1 MNRYGLDGVARD
13 LAAGRSVVYV
23 GSGVACRAAFER
35 IAALMPDGA
44 RMRRANGDER
54 IQHPSG
60 GSLRFR
66 RLGAWRYNLRGL
78 VADVVILDDADADRD
93 LGLVRELT
101 MCVALSPHGEV
112 LRAC

>member
-1 MNRYGLDGVARD
+1 MNRYGWEGVARD

-23 GSGVACRAAFER
+23 GSGVACRAALER

-44 RMRRANGDER
+44 RIRRANGNER
-54 IQHPSG
+54 IEHPSG
-60 GSLRFR
+60 GFLRFR

-78 VADVVILDDADADRD
+78 VADVVILDGAETDRD

>member
-1 MNRYGLDGVARD
+1 MNRYGLEGVARD

-54 IQHPSG
+54 IEHPSG

-66 RLGAWRYNLRGL
+66 RLGAWRCNLRGL
-78 VADVVILDDADADRD
+78 VADVVILDGAETDRD

-101 MCVALSPHGEV
+101 VLVAGSPHGEV

>member
-1 MNRYGLDGVARD
+1 MNRYGLEGVARD
-13 LAAGRSVVYV
+13 MAAGRSVVYV
-23 GSGVACRAAFER
+23 GSVVACRAAFER

-78 VADVVILDDADADRD
+78 VADVVILDGAETDRD

-101 MCVALSPHGEV
+101 VLVAGSPHGEV

>member
-1 MNRYGLDGVARD
+1 MNRYGWEGVARD

-66 RLGAWRYNLRGL
+66 RLGAWRSNLRGL
-78 VADVVILDDADADRD
+78 AADVVILDGAETDRD

-101 MCVALSPHGEV
+101 VLVAGSPHGEV

>member
-1 MNRYGLDGVARD
+1 MNRYGWEGVARD

-23 GSGVACRAAFER
+23 GRGVACRAAFESV
-35 IAALMPDGA
+35 AELMPEAARVFRARGA
-44 RMRRANGDER
+44 ER
-54 IQHPSG
+54 IEHPSG

-66 RLGAWRYNLRGL
+66 RVGAWRSNLRGL
-78 VADVVILDDADADRD
+78 VADVIILDEAEADRD
-93 LGLVRELT
+93 FDLVRELA

>member
-1 MNRYGLDGVARD
+1 MNRYGWEGVARD

-54 IQHPSG
+54 IEHPSG
-60 GSLRFR
+60 GFLRFR

-78 VADVVILDDADADRD
+78 VADVVILDGAETDRD

>member
-1 MNRYGLDGVARD
+1 MNRYGLEGVARD

-66 RLGAWRYNLRGL
+66 RLGAWRCNLRGL
-78 VADVVILDDADADRD
+78 VADVVILDGAETDRD

-101 MCVALSPHGEV
+101 VLVAGSPHGEV

>member
-1 MNRYGLDGVARD
+1 MNRYGWEGVARD

-44 RMRRANGDER
+44 RIRRANGNER
-54 IQHPSG
+54 VEHPSG
-60 GSLRFR
+60 GFLRFR
-66 RLGAWRYNLRGL
+66 RLGAWRCNLRGL
-78 VADVVILDDADADRD
+78 VADVVILDDPDADRD
-93 LGLVRELT
+93 LDLVHAL
-101 MCVALSPHGEV
+101 MACVAGSPHGEV

>member
-1 MNRYGLDGVARD
+1 MNRYGLEGVARD

-78 VADVVILDDADADRD
+78 VADVVILDGAETDRD

-101 MCVALSPHGEV
+101 VLVAGSPHGEV

>member
-1 MNRYGLDGVARD
+1 MNRYGWEGVARD

-78 VADVVILDDADADRD
+78 VADVVILDGAETDRD

-101 MCVALSPHGEV
+101 VLVAGSPHGEV

>member
-1 MNRYGLDGVARD
+1 MNRYGWEGVARD

-23 GSGVACRAAFER
+23 GRGVACRADFES
-35 IAALMPDGA
+35 IAELMPEAA
-44 RMRRANGDER
+44 RVFRANGDER
-54 IQHPSG
+54 IEHPSG

-66 RLGAWRYNLRGL
+66 RLGAWRHNLRGL
-78 VADVVILDDADADRD
+78 VADVIILDDAEADRD
-93 LGLVRELT
+93 FDLVRELT

>member
-1 MNRYGLDGVARD
+1 MNRYGLEGVARD
-13 LAAGRSVVYV
+13 MAAGRSVVYV

-78 VADVVILDDADADRD
+78 VADVVILDGAETDRD
-93 LGLVRELT
+93 FDLVRELT
-101 MCVALSPHGEV
+101 VLVAGSPHGEV

>member
-1 MNRYGLDGVARD
+1 MNRYGWEGVARD

-78 VADVVILDDADADRD
+78 VADVVILDGDADFD
-93 LGLVRELT
+93 LDLVRELT

>member
-1 MNRYGLDGVARD
+1 MNRYGLEGVARD

-54 IQHPSG
+54 IEHPSG

-78 VADVVILDDADADRD
+78 VADVVILDGAETDRD

-101 MCVALSPHGEV
+101 VLVAGSPHGEV

>member
-1 MNRYGLDGVARD
+1 MNRYGWEGVARD

-23 GSGVACRAAFER
+23 GSGRACRAAFER

-44 RMRRANGDER
+44 RIRHANGNER
-54 IQHPSG
+54 IEHPSG
-60 GSLRFR
+60 GFLRFR
-66 RLGAWRYNLRGL
+66 RLGAWRCNLRGL
-78 VADVVILDDADADRD
+78 VADVVVLDDAGTDFD
-93 LGLVRELT
+93 LDLVRELT

>member
-1 MNRYGLDGVARD
+1 MNRYGLEGVARD

-23 GSGVACRAAFER
+23 GSVVACRAAFER

-44 RMRRANGDER
+44 RMSRANGDER

-66 RLGAWRYNLRGL
+66 RLSAWRSNLPGIA
-78 VADVVILDDADADRD
+78 ADVVILDGAETDRD

-101 MCVALSPHGEV
+101 MCVAGSPHGEV

>member
-1 MNRYGLDGVARD
+1 MNRYGWEGVARD

-23 GSGVACRAAFER
+23 GSGRACRAAFE
-35 IAALMPDGA
+35 
-44 RMRRANGDER
+44 
-54 IQHPSG
+54 HPSG
-60 GSLRFR
+60 GFLRFR

-93 LGLVRELT
+93 LDLVRELT

>member
-1 MNRYGLDGVARD
+1 MNRYGWEGVARD

-23 GSGVACRAAFER
+23 GRGVACRAAFER
-35 IAALMPDGA
+35 IAELMPEAA
-44 RMRRANGDER
+44 RVFRANGDER
-54 IQHPSG
+54 IEHPSG

-66 RLGAWRYNLRGL
+66 RLGAWRHNLRGL
-78 VADVVILDDADADRD
+78 VADVIILDDAEADRD
-93 LGLVRELT
+93 FDLVRELT

>member
-1 MNRYGLDGVARD
+1 MNRYGWEGVARD

-23 GSGVACRAAFER
+23 GSGRACRETFAYV
-35 IAALMPDGA
+35 AALMPDGA
-44 RMRRANGDER
+44 RIRRANGNER
-54 IQHPSG
+54 IEHPSG

-78 VADVVILDDADADRD
+78 TADVVILDDPEADRD
-93 LGLVRELT
+93 LNLVHELR

>member
-1 MNRYGLDGVARD
+1 MNRYGWEGVARD

-44 RMRRANGDER
+44 RMRRANGNER
-54 IQHPSG
+54 IEHPSG
-60 GSLRFR
+60 GFL
-66 RLGAWRYNLRGL
+66 RLGAWRCNLRGL

-93 LGLVRELT
+93 LDLVRELT
-101 MCVALSPHGEV
+101 MCVAGSPHGEV

>member
-1 MNRYGLDGVARD
+1 MNRYGWEGVARD

-23 GSGVACRAAFER
+23 GSGRACRATFVYV
-35 IAALMPDGA
+35 AALVPDGA
-44 RMRRANGDER
+44 RIRRANGNER
-54 IQHPSG
+54 IDHPSG

-78 VADVVILDDADADRD
+78 VADVVILDDAEAGRD
-93 LGLVRELT
+93 FDLVRELT